1 MKDFKDIIY
10 EKKGKVGLIIFN
22 RPNNLNAL
30 CDNLIKELNQTLDN
44 IEKDDNISV
53 AVITGS
59 EKVFAAGADISEMSN
74 KNFIDLM
81 KNDFI
86 LPWEKLS
93 KFRKPVIAA
102 VSGYALGGGCEIA
115 MMCDIIIASEN
126 AKFGQPEI
134 KLATIPAA
142 GGTQRLIR
150 SVGKSKAM
158 ELVLSG
164 NSLSALEAKQRG
176 LVSKVVPVNILL
188 SSAIDLANKIAE
200 NSLPVLILAKE
211 AVNRSFELSLEEGM
225 KNERRLFQST
235 FSLSD
240 RKEGMKAFLEK
251 RKPKFLNKQLI
262 IKYFFIILKIL
273 EIYMAN
279 TSSAKKRTRV
289 IERKTKSRDM
299 QKSKIRTMIKT
310 IESSITKKD
319 QKTALDQLK
328 KIDSNLQAAGNKK
341 ILTKAKISRIQKRL
355 NSRVVAISKK

>member
-1 MKDFKDIIY
+1 
-10 EKKGKVGLIIFN
+10 
-22 RPNNLNAL
+22 
-30 CDNLIKELNQTLDN
+30 
-44 IEKDDNISV
+44 
-53 AVITGS
+53 
-59 EKVFAAGADISEMSN
+59 
-74 KNFIDLM
+74 M

-115 MMCDIIIASEN
+115 MMCDIIIAAEN

-164 NSLSALEAKQRG
+164 NSLSALEAKERG
-176 LVSKVVPVNILL
+176 LVSKVVPVNTLL
-188 SSAIDLANKIAE
+188 SSALDLANKIAA

-211 AVNRSFELSLEEGM
+211 AINRSFELSLEEGM

-240 RKEGMKAFLEK
+240 RKRRNESFLEK
-251 RKPKFLNKQLI
+251 
-262 IKYFFIILKIL
+262 
-273 EIYMAN
+273 
-279 TSSAKKRTRV
+279 
-289 IERKTKSRDM
+289 KTK
-299 QKSKIRTMIKT
+299 
-310 IESSITKKD
+310 
-319 QKTALDQLK
+319 
-328 KIDSNLQAAGNKK
+328 
-341 ILTKAKISRIQKRL
+341 
-355 NSRVVAISKK
+355 VF